1 LENTL
6 GDLWEMML
14 EGKLAAEKVHVMV
27 ALLDAVLGN
36 VLVEKLVPVLV
47 AWMVS
52 HMEPVMVVQ

>member
-1 LENTL
+1 M

-14 EGKLAAEKVHVMV
+14 EGKLAVEKVHVMV
-27 ALLDAVLGN
+27 DLLDAVLGN